1 MKALV
6 YRILSL
12 AVIFVSACSGSNNQ
26 PTDGGLD
33 AGPTHDPWTVVAS
46 SELPSPRGWV
56 TVRGIVHAHSPYS
69 HDACDGEPFIEGVR
83 NEQCFEECRFG
94 MCDTRQDFVFMTDH
108 DDLYAYYEYP
118 EVLLYKDGDTLI
130 ERDGKPVANRINC
143 GDGHEVILAAGT
155 ESGMMPI
162 GIEYHLGDTP
172 QERETAYNDESEE
185 GILALQAAGALV
197 FLQHTEGW
205 EIDTILNLPI
215 DGIECY
221 NLHFNL
227 LDNWGVALQLALAMD
242 EDPES
247 VGTIELAFLAIF
259 KENQA
264 DMLRWSQ
271 AVMQKPM
278 PAVLATDSHRN
289 VFDNP
294 SPDGER
300 LDSFRRMMHW
310 FSNYVLVPAGPLDD
324 AVLKQ
329 AIAKGRMYGAFDCM
343 GYPQGFDFY
352 AVGSQDYEMGDQIPA
367 GESVT
372 LHLSI
377 PTVFRLDP
385 DGPAPVISGRILKA
399 NDGEWEEV
407 SSGDA
412 DLAYTAGPGVY
423 RAEIHMVPEHLRPWV
438 GPITEEFVK
447 EAVWIYSNPIYVG
460 MQY

>member
-1 MKALV
+1 M
-6 YRILSL
+6 
-12 AVIFVSACSGSNNQ
+12 
-26 PTDGGLD
+26 
-33 AGPTHDPWTVVAS
+33 
-46 SELPSPRGWV
+46 
-56 TVRGIVHAHSPYS
+56 
-69 HDACDGEPFIEGVR
+69 
-83 NEQCFEECRFG
+83 
-94 MCDTRQDFVFMTDH
+94 
-108 DDLYAYYEYP
+108 
-118 EVLLYKDGDTLI
+118 
-130 ERDGKPVANRINC
+130 
-143 GDGHEVILAAGT
+143 
-155 ESGMMPI
+155 
-162 GIEYHLGDTP
+162 
-172 QERETAYNDESEE
+172 
-185 GILALQAAGALV
+185 
-197 FLQHTEGW
+197 
-205 EIDTILNLPI
+205 
-215 DGIECY
+215 
-221 NLHFNL
+221 
-227 LDNWGVALQLALAMD
+227 QLALAMD

-247 VGTIELAFLAIF
+247 VGVIELAFLAIF

-264 DMLRWSQ
+264 DMLRWSK

-324 AVLKQ
+324 VVLKQ
-329 AIAKGRMYGAFDCM
+329 AIAKGRMYGAFDYL

-352 AVGSQDYEMGDQIPA
+352 AVGSQDYEMGDQIPS
-367 GESVT
+367 GEAVS

-385 DGPAPVISGRILKA
+385 DGPVPVISGRILKA

-423 RAEIHMVPEHLRPWV
+423 RAEIRMVPEHLRPWV
-438 GPITEEFVK
+438 GPATEEFIK
-447 EAVWIYSNPIYVG
+447 ETIWIYSNPIYVG